1 MAAEVRVPRMGQS
14 VSDVVLVAWC
24 AQPGSA
30 VRAGDVVARV
40 ESDKSDID
48 VEAPVDGVL
57 GPHQADEGDSCPVGA
72 VLVRIVTA
80 GEADGPTAPG
90 ISPKARRRAGE
101 LGVDTSAL
109 RGSGPDGLVTV
120 ADVEVAVATAGDG
133 STWQGRRVASRR
145 TLSTVERATARR
157 LAESWRT
164 APHFVQMVDVDL
176 TEAASLRQQWRER
189 ASSLAAVTWTDLA
202 VAALARALARH
213 PEMNAAFDGDALVL
227 FDEVNVGVA
236 VDGVAGLTVPV
247 VAGADRLSLAELSA
261 AIAALADGD
270 AGAPVASTATVSNL
284 GALGIRAGTPVLNP
298 PETVLLFVGAV
309 EDRVVA
315 VGGAPAVRTMATL
328 SFAFDHRATSGAAA
342 ARFVATVRSLLERPT
357 RNL

>member
-14 VSDVVLVAWC
+14 VTDVVLVAWC
-24 AQPGSA
+24 AQPGSP

-48 VEAPVDGVL
+48 VEAPVDGVM
-57 GPHQADEGDSCPVGA
+57 GPHQAHEGDSCAVGA

-80 GEADGPTAPG
+80 GEADGLIAPG
-90 ISPKARRRAGE
+90 VSPKARRRAGE
-101 LGVDTSAL
+101 LGMDAGAL

-120 ADVEVAVATAGDG
+120 ADVEAAATSDAG
-133 STWQGRRVASRR
+133 STWHGRRVSSRR
-145 TLSTVERATARR
+145 ALSAIERASARR

-176 TEAASLRQQWRER
+176 TEAAALRQKWRAR
-189 ASSLAAVTWTDLA
+189 SSSLATVTWTDLA
-202 VAALARALARH
+202 VAALARALAQH
-213 PEMNAAFDGDALVL
+213 PEINAAFDGDALVL

-236 VDGVAGLTVPV
+236 VDGVDGLTVPV
-247 VAGADRLSLAELSA
+247 VAAADRLPLAELSA
-261 AIAALADGD
+261 AIAALADGG
-270 AGAPVASTATVSNL
+270 AGAPVPSTATVSNL
-284 GALGIRAGTPVLNP
+284 GALGIRAGTPVINP

-315 VGGAPAVRTMATL
+315 VDGAPAVRTMATL